1 MKQLIVGIVCL
12 WSLFP
17 IYSAAQRGG
26 GARGGGA
33 RGGGGA
39 GFRGSA
45 GPHRGSFVGS
55 GFQGNRGFGDG
66 SIRAGFNG
74 LPPVGPIP
82 PLGSF
87 RNFSQSISFDPL
99 RKGGKGGNVGDGFF
113 PFGYGYLDT
122 GYYAA
127 GQQGPVI
134 VLAPQEPFVPPP
146 PPPPPQPEVHEYSW
160 TQAGNDPSAVFSI
173 VSTDGNNYSAVAVW
187 VQGNTVRYI
196 APDGGAGQLP
206 LNSVDRA
213 ATRMANAARNLT
225 LVLPTGSGGRR

>member
-1 MKQLIVGIVCL
+1 MKRLIVGIVCL

-26 GARGGGA
+26 GARG
-33 RGGGGA
+33 GGGGA

-66 SIRAGFNG
+66 SIRGGFNG

-87 RNFSQSISFDPL
+87 RNFNQPTFDPL
-99 RKGGKGGNVGDGFF
+99 RKGGNAGDGFF

-122 GYYAA
+122 GYYDA

-134 VLAPQEPFVPPP
+134 VVAFQEPSVPPP

-160 TQAGNDPSAVFSI
+160 TQAGNDPSAVFTI
-173 VSTDGNNYSAVAVW
+173 VSTDGNNPSAVAVW

-196 APDGGAGQLP
+196 TPDGGAGQLP

-213 ATRMANAARNLT
+213 ATRMANAAKNLT
-225 LVLPTGSGGRR
+225 LVLPVGSGGRR